1 MSWINKNVAAPGL
14 YEAESSFVLNT
25 PLLSSRK
32 KGVSIPL
39 TPRQELFKDQTKR
52 VSPGPAVYAVHDDAP
67 KGKAATMGLL
77 LKRYRDNL
85 PGTDPGK
92 YQPIEA
98 VSPRGDYFL
107 SKFTNSRCM
116 KMPSA
121 QRFNYKYEEQPAPA
135 TWNFDLIQTEN
146 AEVTLVI
153 VPVPS
158 TNRQGLNQIPNKSP
172 DPASSKN

>member
-32 KGVSIPL
+32 KGVSYPL

-52 VSPGPAVYAVHDDAP
+52 VSPGPAVCMQFTMMLQ
-67 KGKAATMGLL
+67 KEKRRTMGLL

-98 VSPRGDYFL
+98 VSPRDYFL
-107 SKFTNSRCM
+107 SKFANSRCM

-121 QRFNYKYEEQPAPA
+121 QKLNAGPKEQPGPA
-135 TWNFDLIQTEN
+135 TCNFDLIQTEN